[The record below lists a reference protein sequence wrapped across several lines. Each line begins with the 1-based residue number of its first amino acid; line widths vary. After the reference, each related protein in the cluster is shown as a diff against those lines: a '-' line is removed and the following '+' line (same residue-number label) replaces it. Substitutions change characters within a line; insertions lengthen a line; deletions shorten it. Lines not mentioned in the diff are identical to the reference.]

1 MCCYCGWRGTWWGS
15 WGTKGKNSW
24 KTALDQ
30 GFTYSS
36 LLLNKG
42 TLKTKDI
49 LQSPRY
55 DCIRDAAWMLARQ
68 NVSMWQTSEFN
79 HILLVWFDKVWWGH
93 CSVSG
98 ADLAWFG
105 QGKGGLLLWSGSP
118 CGEREE
124 QKATRPPLLQEQ
136 LQRAADIFWL
146 CKGRQPVRL
155 PIRWGLGIEVG
166 VGEGI
171 NGGRKLGFACN
182 YCTLWPT
189 SSFLSLAAEI
199 HSSSLRLVCEWDFM
213 HHFSCMARGRL
224 SLLPDAKI
232 NKSILS
238 PHSLLFVSY
247 CVFLAC
253 FSMTSQLGEA
263 GILDEGGHL
272 RLLQVPP
279 GYLVLWVVPQR
290 IMHDLSR
297 PKWTWPVWESCRCTL
312 SLGTRPLGIGH
323 SFLSCVFFQSH

>member
-1 MCCYCGWRGTWWGS
+1 MTCYSGFRS
-15 WGTKGKNSW
+15 WLNVLLLWMEGYLMGQLRHKRQKQLGNSSRPRICLQF
-24 KTALDQ
+24 TAFKK
-30 GFTYSS
+30 GFTQ
-36 LLLNKG
+36 NERHFAI
-42 TLKTKDI
+42 TKVW
-49 LQSPRY
+49 LHQRCS
-55 DCIRDAAWMLARQ
+55 WMLARQ

-79 HILLVWFDKVWWGH
+79 HNLLVWFDKVWWGL

-166 VGEGI
+166 VGEGT

-232 NKSILS
+232 NKSISS

-253 FSMTSQLGEA
+253 FFNDKPIGWSWNPWWRWSPEIIA
-263 GILDEGGHL
+263 GFSWL
-272 RLLQVPP
+272 P
-279 GYLVLWVVPQR
+279 G
-290 IMHDLSR
+290 
-297 PKWTWPVWESCRCTL
+297 TL
-312 SLGTRPLGIGH
+312 SSTSKDYAWSSQAKVNLTCMGVL
-323 SFLSCVFFQSH
+323 